1 MPFTLAGNTFS
12 FMWDRPV
19 LKALDALGALRL
31 STFDVIVT
39 PGHLWHNE
47 IDGAGRSA
55 LKETLV
61 ERGYT
66 LESLNP
72 PATDYNLASLT
83 SDVREL
89 AIGMYTET
97 INLAADLGA
106 KGVVVVPGRVSS
118 LLPPPR
124 DQLWGVLE
132 DGIGQLAEHARSK
145 GLVLHLE
152 VHPLTPVPT
161 ARETLNLVERIAS
174 PAVGIAYDV
183 ANAEFIGEDLAEA
196 IGMMGSHL
204 TQIHLSDATRT
215 HWMHGGFGT
224 GTVDLDAVMKAL
236 DNVRFAGAAVL
247 EIISNNPIRD
257 FEESIARVSVAQ
269 TKQATGPSR

>member
-19 LKALDALGALRL
+19 VEALDALGALGL

-39 PGHLWHNE
+39 PGHLWHSE
-47 IDGAGRSA
+47 LEGAGRA
-55 LKETLV
+55 TLRRTLE
-61 ERGYT
+61 ERNYT
-66 LESLNP
+66 LDSLNP

-83 SDVREL
+83 PDVRQL
-89 AIGMYTET
+89 AIGMYRET

-124 DQLWGVLE
+124 EQLWGVLE
-132 DGIGQLAEHARSK
+132 DGIGALAEHARSK

-161 ARETLNLVERIAS
+161 ALETVSLVERIAS

-183 ANAEFIGEDLAEA
+183 ANAEFIGEDQVNA
-196 IGMMGSHL
+196 IAAMGRYL

-215 HWMHGGFGT
+215 RWMHGGFGT
-224 GTVDLDAVMKAL
+224 GTVDLEAVLNAL
-236 DNVRFAGAAVL
+236 DESGFSGAAVL
-247 EIISNNPIRD
+247 EIISDSPIRD
-257 FEESIARVSVAQ
+257 FQESIARVAAARKNQ
-269 TKQATGPSR
+269 IQE